1 MIPRN
6 PCDDTDP
13 PKASRDEM
21 RPLDRRQA
29 RRLLSVARSDSD
41 RLEALWMLT
50 VHTGMRPSELLDLK
64 WEDLD
69 LEAGALQVKHALSPE
84 GAFAETKS
92 ARSRRRIDLTP
103 GGVEAFRR
111 HRKAQV
117 EERILR
123 VGLWQEQYLVFPTSV
138 GTPLS
143 HRNVVRTFK
152 ALLRRAELPETTR
165 FYDLRHTCAT
175 LLLSR
180 NVHPKYVQKLLGH
193 ASIALTLDIYSH
205 VLPGMGGASSAM
217 EEALG

>member
-1 MIPRN
+1 MISRN

-13 PKASRDEM
+13 PKVSRDEM
-21 RPLDRRQA
+21 RPLDRQQA

-41 RLEALWMLT
+41 RLEVLWVLA
-50 VHTGMRPSELLDLK
+50 VHTGMRLGELLGLK
-64 WEDLD
+64 WEDVD
-69 LEAGALQVKHALSPE
+69 LETGALQVKHALSPE
-84 GAFAETKS
+84 GEFAETKT

-103 GGVEAFRR
+103 GGVEALRR

-123 VGLWQEQYLVFPTSV
+123 VGLWQEQDLVFPTSV
-138 GTPLS
+138 GTPLT
-143 HRNVVRTFK
+143 HRNVVRTTS
-152 ALLRRAELPETTR
+152 RRCCVAELPETTH

-193 ASIALTLDIYSH
+193 ASIALTLDTYSH